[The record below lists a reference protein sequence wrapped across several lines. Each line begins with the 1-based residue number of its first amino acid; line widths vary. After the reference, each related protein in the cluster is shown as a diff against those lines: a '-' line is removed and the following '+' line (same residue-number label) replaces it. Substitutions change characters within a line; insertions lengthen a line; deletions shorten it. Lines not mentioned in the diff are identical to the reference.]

1 MELNLKGKPFYLE
14 EDQVAWVNE
23 TYESMSLEEKA
34 GQLICGGVPVIS
46 DELIDE
52 VTKEHKLG
60 GMLLRPFPVAGLKER
75 VVKVAKCKQDPH
87 VHHWQSGIWRLW
99 GFERGNVFCTAYG
112 MCGSQGQGGGLPA
125 GKNILPG
132 SGGNWCELGVCTSG
146 RFGSGLP

>member
-52 VTKEHKLG
+52 VTKDH
-60 GMLLRPFPVAGLKER
+60 
-75 VVKVAKCKQDPH
+75 
-87 VHHWQSGIWRLW
+87 
-99 GFERGNVFCTAYG
+99 
-112 MCGSQGQGGGLPA
+112 
-125 GKNILPG
+125 
-132 SGGNWCELGVCTSG
+132 
-146 RFGSGLP
+146 